1 MSKLGEIYD
10 MAMNNKKGEL
20 LDLLECKMSKG
31 AARIGANEFMKAAK
45 EIKEAKK
52 KDKVKKDVN

>member
-45 EIKEAKK
+45 EIKEDKEKK
-52 KDKVKKDVN
+52 EK